1 MWPDQHAIFL
11 AIMLVLAGISQ
22 LVSPAIGY
30 VCDRTFTRFGRRLP
44 FILGGNLVLFLCLGA
59 MFLARTYRYG
69 WWYLLL
75 LFVAVTALNVSDF
88 TMRPP
93 RPLLQPHPAA

>member
-44 FILGGNLVLFLCLGA
+44 FILGGNLETTAGCEMTNTFWDVATDAKQKLNPSQLPLPVA
-59 MFLARTYRYG
+59 AATARR
-69 WWYLLL
+69 
-75 LFVAVTALNVSDF
+75 NCHC
-88 TMRPP
+88 
-93 RPLLQPHPAA
+93 PLLGTTAC